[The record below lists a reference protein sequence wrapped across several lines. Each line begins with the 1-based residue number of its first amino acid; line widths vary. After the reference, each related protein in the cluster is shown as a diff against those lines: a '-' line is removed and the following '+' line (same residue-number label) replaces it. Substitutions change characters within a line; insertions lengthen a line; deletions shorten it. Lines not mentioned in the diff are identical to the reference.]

1 MESSNTAAQVLE
13 AMAAAEPS
21 AAATGLERLT
31 SQLET
36 AGGGEVD
43 LETLWVTFKRLLHRR
58 GYFVSSSAELSR
70 SLEEIHAVG
79 EGFDLYDLALGLA
92 RFDLLRMERV
102 GIQGHRSIPELKVFT
117 PSKARKTPRKEK

>member
-1 MESSNTAAQVLE
+1 
-13 AMAAAEPS
+13 MAAAEPS

-31 SQLET
+31 RQLET
-36 AGGGEVD
+36 AGEGEVD

-58 GYFVSSSAELSR
+58 GYFVSSPSELSR

-92 RFDLLRMERV
+92 RYDLLRMERV
-102 GIQGHRSIPELKVFT
+102 GIQGHRSIPELNAFS
-117 PSKARKTPRKEK
+117 PSRARRNPRKEK